1 MNRLLLNT
9 LFVQTQGAY
18 LRLEGDTVRV
28 EVEGAVR
35 LQVPLHHLG
44 SLVLFGN
51 VLVSPFLIAR
61 CAEDGRSIVWLSE
74 HGRFHG
80 RLEGGTSGNVL
91 LRRAQHQALD
101 DEEKALDLAK
111 AFVHAKLRN
120 ARHVLLRSLRERGPS
135 EPLEGALREQ
145 EAALADLPRAR
156 SLNEVRGLEGQ
167 AAAAYFQ
174 AFGQMLLVSE
184 FSFSGRVK
192 RPPRDP
198 VNALLS
204 FLYTL
209 LVNDVVAALEGVGL
223 DPQIGYL
230 HAIRPGRPSLALDL
244 VEEFRAWWA
253 DRLALTLI
261 NRKQIGPNHFVERP
275 GGTVY
280 LSDEG
285 RREVLVAY
293 QKRKQEE
300 ITHPLFKESVPVG
313 LLPHLQARL
322 LARHLRGDLPR
333 YPAFLAR

>member
-28 EVEGAVR
+28 EAEGTVR

-44 SLVLFGN
+44 GLVLFGN
-51 VLVSPFLIAR
+51 VLLSPFLLAR
-61 CAEDGRSIVWLSE
+61 CAEEGRSVVWLSE

-80 RLEGGTSGNVL
+80 RLEGRTSGSVL

-101 DEEKALDLAK
+101 QKERALALAR
-111 AFVHAKLRN
+111 AFVHAKVRN
-120 ARHVLLRSLRERGPS
+120 ARLVLLRSLRERGPS
-135 EPLEGALREQ
+135 ELLDQALKEQ
-145 EAALADLPRAR
+145 EAVLADLPQAK
-156 SLNEVRGLEGQ
+156 SLEEVRGLEGQ
-167 AAAAYFQ
+167 AAAAYFRV
-174 AFGQMLLVSE
+174 FGQMLLVPE
-184 FSFSGRVK
+184 FSFGGRIK

-209 LVNDVVAALEGVGL
+209 LVADAIAALEGVGL
-223 DPQIGYL
+223 DPQVGYL

-261 NRKQIGPNHFVERP
+261 NRRQIGPRHFVERP
-275 GGTVY
+275 GGAVH
-280 LSDEG
+280 LSEEG

-300 ITHPLFKESVPVG
+300 IMHPLFKEPVPIG

-322 LARHLRGDLPR
+322 LARYLRGDLPT